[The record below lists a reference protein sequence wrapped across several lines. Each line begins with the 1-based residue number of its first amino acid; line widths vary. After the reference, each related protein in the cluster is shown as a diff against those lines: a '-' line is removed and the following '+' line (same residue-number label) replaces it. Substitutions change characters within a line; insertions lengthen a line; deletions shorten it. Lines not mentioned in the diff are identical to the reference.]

1 MFESQFEQLLAV
13 LLGKLLNFSD
23 LQFSKFKMVTI
34 GNSLTVQWI
43 ELYASSA
50 GGIGSIPGQG
60 TKILQAP
67 EYSQ

>member
-13 LLGKLLNFSD
+13 LLGKLLNFSG

-43 ELYASSA
+43 ELCASFA

-60 TKILQAP
+60 IKILQAT
-67 EYSQ
+67 EYGQ

>member
-43 ELYASSA
+43 ELCASSA